1 MGRSQKKRLL
11 AASERFRRNY
21 FYYFG
26 LQKTDADG
34 ITHIHMHIGM
44 MQLRENEVW
53 IIMHGAIH
61 LMR

>member
-26 LQKTDADG
+26 LQKKTDADG
-34 ITHIHMHIGM
+34 VTHIPMHIES
-44 MQLRENEVW
+44 RIPNHKRVW
-53 IIMHGAIH
+53 K
-61 LMR
+61 

>member
-26 LQKTDADG
+26 LSKTNADG
-34 ITHIHMHIGM
+34 VTRIPMHIESRN
-44 MQLRENEVW
+44 LRCRRAW
-53 IIMHGAIH
+53 K
-61 LMR
+61 

>member
-26 LQKTDADG
+26 FQKTNADG
-34 ITHIHMHIGM
+34 VTSIPMHIESRI
-44 MQLRENEVW
+44 LNHRKVW
-53 IIMHGAIH
+53 N
-61 LMR
+61 

>member
-26 LQKTDADG
+26 LQKTYADG
-34 ITHIHMHIGM
+34 VTYIPMHIES
-44 MQLRENEVW
+44 RIPNHKRTW
-53 IIMHGAIH
+53 K
-61 LMR
+61 

>member
-26 LQKTDADG
+26 TSWTTLSGVTKTLF
-34 ITHIHMHIGM
+34 HIEKRIPNHK
-44 MQLRENEVW
+44 RVW
-53 IIMHGAIH
+53 K
-61 LMR
+61 

>member
-26 LQKTDADG
+26 LQKTDAYG
-34 ITHIHMHIGM
+34 VTHIPMHIES
-44 MQLRENEVW
+44 RIPNHKRTW
-53 IIMHGAIH
+53 K
-61 LMR
+61 

>member
-26 LQKTDADG
+26 YNTISADG
-34 ITHIHMHIGM
+34 VTSIPMHIEP
-44 MQLRENEVW
+44 RIPNHRRVW
-53 IIMHGAIH
+53 K
-61 LMR
+61 